1 MWLLRMS
8 PRCAWWSTSTPKPA
22 HPPLCVMWL
31 SVSSKPR
38 PPCTF
43 STAVLNVQGGRGF
56 ELTDGGMGGFGQ
68 TVNVK
73 GEEEAHGVRSVA
85 EKRPARLVVLKVAS

>member
-43 STAVLNVQGGRGF
+43 STGPNALEAIWVTFRREALN
-56 ELTDGGMGGFGQ
+56 
-68 TVNVK
+68 
-73 GEEEAHGVRSVA
+73 
-85 EKRPARLVVLKVAS
+85 PARPIISMTATPERLVLSEIDASRSEVLSPTTMALP